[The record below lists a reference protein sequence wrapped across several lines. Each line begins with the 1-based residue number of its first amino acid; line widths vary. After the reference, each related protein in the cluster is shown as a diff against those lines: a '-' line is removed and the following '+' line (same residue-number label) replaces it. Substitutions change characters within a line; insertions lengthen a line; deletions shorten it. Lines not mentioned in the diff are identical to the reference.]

1 MLTVFIKSHIDV
13 PLNLF
18 LKWRQYNA
26 QQKKKKKKAKPDI
39 TSVLEPSLSDT
50 FKSSPQASVSIILY
64 TGQRDIENER

>member
-26 QQKKKKKKAKPDI
+26 QQKKKKAKPDI
-39 TSVLEPSLSDT
+39 ASVLEPSLSDT